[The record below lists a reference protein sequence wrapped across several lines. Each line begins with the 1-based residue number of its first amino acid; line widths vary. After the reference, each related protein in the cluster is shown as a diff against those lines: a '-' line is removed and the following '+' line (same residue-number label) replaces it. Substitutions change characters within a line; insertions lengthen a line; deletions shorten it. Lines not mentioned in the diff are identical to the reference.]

1 MNVKKLPHDTDFQ
14 TRAVDIHT
22 LLISIHIYRNNLM
35 AAFKYQLHNNFGVF
49 LRQNSCSLNYW
60 DPFRKLKRKLYD
72 FSSQVGRTR
81 SSFWV
86 IYIEISFTVCQ
97 YLLTSRCKNFCS
109 ESFVDTYAH
118 EVGETQ
124 QSALGNTNFKILGL
138 FCFQP
143 QYYCLLNFKHWWAI
157 GDGERF

>member
-22 LLISIHIYRNNLM
+22 LLISIHIYRKNLM

-72 FSSQVGRTR
+72 FSSQVGGTR

-86 IYIEISFTVCQ
+86 IYRNIFQFASICWHPDAKTSALRS
-97 YLLTSRCKNFCS
+97 LLT
-109 ESFVDTYAH
+109 H
-118 EVGETQ
+118 EVGEMQ
-124 QSALGNTNFKILGL
+124 QSALGNTNFKILGF

-143 QYYCLLNFKHWWAI
+143 QYYCLLNFKHWWAT

>member
-1 MNVKKLPHDTDFQ
+1 MNVKKWPHDTDFQ

-86 IYIEISFTVCQ
+86 IQRNIFQFASICWHPDAKTSALRS
-97 YLLTSRCKNFCS
+97 LLTHMHMR
-109 ESFVDTYAH
+109 
-118 EVGETQ
+118 
-124 QSALGNTNFKILGL
+124 LGKCNKVLLEIQISKYLGFSVFNHNTIVF
-138 FCFQP
+138 
-143 QYYCLLNFKHWWAI
+143 
-157 GDGERF
+157 

>member
-86 IYIEISFTVCQ
+86 IYRNIFQFASICWHPDAKTSALRS
-97 YLLTSRCKNFCS
+97 LLTHLHICTWGWGNATKCS
-109 ESFVDTYAH
+109 WKYEF
-118 EVGETQ
+118 Q
-124 QSALGNTNFKILGL
+124 NTWAFLFSTPILL
-138 FCFQP
+138 SYKF
-143 QYYCLLNFKHWWAI
+143 
-157 GDGERF
+157 